1 MRVLLGLLL
10 VAIVGCGDGS
20 SPPGGGAVPTPE
32 GSQAKAGNVAAL
44 KKLGSLIE
52 RNEQG
57 EVVEVDFAVVDD
69 FTDAGLVHLKG
80 LTSLQTLNLSGSI
93 TDAGLVH
100 LKGLTGLQL
109 LWLSQTQITDAGL
122 VHLKGLDKLQTLYLN
137 GTSMT
142 DAGVRHLKEL
152 KQLVKLFINATK
164 LTDAGR
170 AELKRA
176 LPDCMVVYE

>member
-10 VAIVGCGDGS
+10 IAIAGCGGGS

-100 LKGLTGLQL
+100 LKGL
-109 LWLSQTQITDAGL
+109 
-122 VHLKGLDKLQTLYLN
+122 DKLQTLYLN

-142 DAGVRHLKEL
+142 DAGVRHLKDAE
-152 KQLVKLFINATK
+152 ATCET
-164 LTDAGR
+164 LHQCHQAHR
-170 AELKRA
+170 RWSS
-176 LPDCMVVYE
+176 